1 MFITFEFLIGSL
13 TKEKIEVV
21 ISTPKE
27 AAAFVF
33 FLETTERVRAFKM
46 SPCSPRDLG
55 MAPNESFTKYREN
68 GFTKE
73 DYCDPYSSTM
83 KTHKQHD
90 EHLRKVRHELIPP
103 PPIHMA
109 PIEPQWQTSVEDF
122 NYPLPVKP

>member
-27 AAAFVF
+27 AVAFVF
-33 FLETTERVRAFKM
+33 FLETTQRVKAFKM

-68 GFTKE
+68 GFTQE
-73 DYCDPYSSTM
+73 DYTD
-83 KTHKQHD
+83 
-90 EHLRKVRHELIPP
+90 
-103 PPIHMA
+103 
-109 PIEPQWQTSVEDF
+109 
-122 NYPLPVKP
+122 